1 MRFQCEQAA
10 FFVFLFFLLKKAIKI
25 GKPGIVK
32 KGGVYMNFFYKRV
45 KNTLVKLPFLAKF
58 LTDRHRPSLVLV
70 TNHWEQC
77 PNEPERQLCR
87 ALQQRGYYASPE
99 YAIDHLSIDVALVP
113 YRVALMRNT
122 TLTQERKIARYLERK
137 GWTLLFYDDT
147 QVDGNFDRLLYQVDT
162 LVHPPKNASLT

>member
-1 MRFQCEQAA
+1 
-10 FFVFLFFLLKKAIKI
+10 
-25 GKPGIVK
+25 
-32 KGGVYMNFFYKRV
+32 MNFFYKRV

-77 PNEPERQLCR
+77 PNELERQLCR

-113 YRVALMRNT
+113 YRIALMRDT

-137 GWTLLFYDDT
+137 GWTLIFYDDN
-147 QVDGNFDRLLYQVDT
+147 QIDGNIDRLLYEVDT